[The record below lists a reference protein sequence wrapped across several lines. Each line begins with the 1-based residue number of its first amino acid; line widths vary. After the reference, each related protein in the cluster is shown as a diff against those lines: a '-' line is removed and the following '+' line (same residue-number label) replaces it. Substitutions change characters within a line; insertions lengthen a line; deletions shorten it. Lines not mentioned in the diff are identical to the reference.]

1 MATSA
6 SELRIVL
13 LGKSQ
18 NEKTKLSNLISGT
31 KHGPDSRTH
40 PKQLAH
46 VYGEWRNKPF
56 TVVKT
61 PDIFS
66 LPVETVRLEMKKC
79 VANCPPGPNV
89 LLLLVKPS
97 DFTEEDRQKLKH
109 TLSVFGQ
116 DAFKY
121 SMVIITQNETI
132 GNFSVNKLLQDCRQR
147 QLRINCN
154 ENYFHDDDDDD
165 IQELMRKMEEMVS
178 ENRGGYL
185 TFTEETDPMEAHEN
199 SKSPLNLVLCG
210 RHGAWKTSAANA
222 ILGQRMFG
230 PVANSPECVK
240 NQAEVCGRW
249 VSVVELPAL
258 YGKPQE
264 AAIKESLKCISLSQ
278 PGGVHAFILVLP
290 LDPPTDQDM
299 KELGTIQN
307 IFSSR
312 VNGFTLILF
321 TVKENIKFPKVARFL
336 NENKNIQKLF
346 QSCGG
351 RHVVFNTEDKQQVS
365 ELMDTVEKMT
375 AEGSKG
381 FTKNMFPKPEVNMYT
396 RCTSLL
402 KVRALKKNR
411 GCLTVQTRECL
422 TSVQT
427 RECLT
432 SVQTRE
438 CLTSMQRV
446 HSKECLISVQSREGL
461 RMVMVGKTGC
471 GKSSTGNTILGKEC
485 FDSKAGLM
493 SVTRYCQKETG
504 EIDGR
509 PVAVV
514 DTPGLFDT
522 ALSTDDI
529 KKELMKCV
537 SMLSP
542 GPHVILLVLQIG
554 RFTQE
559 EKETVELIKTF
570 FGKKSADYII
580 VIFTRGD
587 DLKNQTTESFLK
599 DSKDSVK
606 NLMTECGGRYQVFNN
621 NDDKNH
627 SQVSELLTKAESMV
641 RKNGGSYYTAEMFQ
655 EAEAAIQMETE
666 RIMKEKEQEI
676 LREQRD
682 LERKYEELQA
692 KKLKLAEHERPQRAK
707 RAKDKEEHIK
717 EQERRNRERERRE
730 EEQNK
735 KRQEELQQHE
745 WEQKYE
751 ALVEKLKC
759 ATEKKAIADRMLF
772 TQSRNEMKKE
782 REAWEKKKGEWW
794 ERRQREEEQRQE
806 EEQGKLKKLRKE
818 YQEKMH
824 IYETVTTEDHI
835 RRQWEKKREN
845 LDKQLK
851 EIRIKKE
858 EARKQA
864 EQSNDFID
872 KFTMNMSAEIKKG
885 GKESEDVKHMDQ
897 KLKDYI
903 IRQLKKNK
911 AHKKDYDKL
920 MQKQVKEMK
929 ELRSF
934 PLKNK
939 DMETQMNELNKM
951 HEEEVNNWIE
961 EHVKT
966 DKGLIGCTIL

>member
-66 LPVETVRLEMKKC
+66 LPMETVRLEMKKC
-79 VANCPPGPNV
+79 VAECPPGPNV
-89 LLLLVKPS
+89 LLILVKPS

-121 SMVIITQNETI
+121 SMVITTQNETI
-132 GNFSVNKLLQDCRQR
+132 GNFSVNQLLQDCRQR

-154 ENYFHDDDDDD
+154 ENYFHDDEN
-165 IQELMRKMEEMVS
+165 IQELMQKMDEMVS
-178 ENRGGYL
+178 QNRGRYL
-185 TFTEETDPMEAHEN
+185 TFTEEPEPMEAHES
-199 SKSPLNLVLCG
+199 SKPPLNLVLCG

-222 ILGQRMFG
+222 ILGRRKFG
-230 PVANSPECVK
+230 PPANFSECVK
-240 NQAEVCGRW
+240 KEEEVCGRW

-264 AAIKESLKCISLSQ
+264 AANKESLNCISLSH

-299 KELGTIQN
+299 KELETIQN

-312 VNGFTLILF
+312 VNGFTMILF
-321 TVKENIKFPKVARFL
+321 TVEKNIKFPKVVRFL

-346 QSCGG
+346 QSCGE
-351 RHVVFNTEDKQQVS
+351 RHVVFNTKDKQQVS

-375 AEGSKG
+375 AEGSRG
-381 FTKNMFPKPEVNMYT
+381 FTKDMIPKPEVNMFT
-396 RCTSLL
+396 RRVSLS
-402 KVRALKKNR
+402 KRQAAKYQNR
-411 GCLTVQTRECL
+411 GRRKSIQRGEC
-422 TSVQT
+422 
-427 RECLT
+427 
-432 SVQTRE
+432 
-438 CLTSMQRV
+438 
-446 HSKECLISVQSREGL
+446 L

-471 GKSSTGNTILGKEC
+471 GKSSTGNTILGKNC
-485 FDSKAGLM
+485 FDSKACQML
-493 SVTRYCQKETG
+493 VTRYCQKETG

-509 PVAVV
+509 PVTVV

-529 KKELMKCV
+529 KKELMKCF

-554 RFTQE
+554 RVTQE
-559 EKETVELIKTF
+559 EKETVELIKEF

-580 VIFTRGD
+580 IIFTRGD
-587 DLKNQTTESFLK
+587 DLKNQTIESYLN
-599 DSKDSVK
+599 DSEDFVK
-606 NLMTECGGRYQVFNN
+606 NLMTECGDRYQVFN

-627 SQVSELLTKAESMV
+627 SQVSELLTKVESMV
-641 RKNGGSYYTAEMFQ
+641 KKSGGSCYTTEMFQ
-655 EAEAAIQMETE
+655 DVGAAIQKETE
-666 RIMKEKEQEI
+666 KICEIMKEKEAEI
-676 LREQRD
+676 LREQSN
-682 LERKYEELQA
+682 LQRKYEELKA
-692 KKLKLAEHERPQRAK
+692 KKLKLAEHERQQRAK
-707 RAKDKEEHIK
+707 LAKDKEELIK
-717 EQERRNRERERRE
+717 EQEKINRERERRKE

-751 ALVEKLKC
+751 VLVEKLKY
-759 ATEKKAIADRMLF
+759 ATQRKAIADRMLLI
-772 TQSRNEMKKE
+772 QSKNEMKKE
-782 REAWEKKKGEWW
+782 REAWEKEKGEWW

-806 EEQGKLKKLRKE
+806 EEQGKLKKLTEEFEQKI
-818 YQEKMH
+818 Q
-824 IYETVTTEDHI
+824 IYENETKENEI
-835 RRQWEKKREN
+835 RREWETKENRE
-845 LDKQLK
+845 KQLK
-851 EIRIKKE
+851 ELRIKKEE

-872 KFTMNMSAEIKKG
+872 KFTKKLPAETEKG
-885 GKESEDVKHMDQ
+885 GKELVDVQHMDQ

-920 MQKQVKEMK
+920 MQKQAQEMNG
-929 ELRSF
+929 LRSF
-934 PLKNK
+934 PLNNK

>member
-18 NEKTKLSNLISGT
+18 NEKTKLSNFISGT
-31 KHGPDSRTH
+31 KHGPHSRTD
-40 PKQLAH
+40 PKQLAN

-66 LPVETVRLEMKKC
+66 LPKKTVRLEMMKC

-116 DAFKY
+116 EAFKY
-121 SMVIITQNETI
+121 SMVIITQNERTE
-132 GNFSVNKLLQDCRQR
+132 NSSVNQLLQDCRQR

-154 ENYFHDDDDDD
+154 ENYFPDDDD
-165 IQELMRKMEEMVS
+165 IQELMQKMDEMVS
-178 ENRGGYL
+178 QNRGSYL
-185 TFTEETDPMEAHEN
+185 TFTEETDLMETHEN
-199 SKSPLNLVLCG
+199 SKPPLNLVLCG
-210 RHGAWKTSAANA
+210 RHGAWKTSATNS
-222 ILGQRMFG
+222 ILGQRKFG
-230 PVANSPECVK
+230 PPANSSECVK

-258 YGKPQE
+258 YEKPQE
-264 AAIKESLKCISLSQ
+264 AAKKESLKCISLSH

-299 KELGTIQN
+299 KELETIQN
-307 IFSSR
+307 IFSSQ
-312 VNGFTLILF
+312 VNGFTMILF
-321 TVKENIKFPKVARFL
+321 TVEQNIKFPKVVTFP
-336 NENKNIQKLF
+336 NENRNIQKLF

-351 RHVVFNTEDKQQVS
+351 RYVIFNTEDKQQVS
-365 ELMDTVEKMT
+365 DLLHFVETLT
-375 AEGSKG
+375 AEGSEG
-381 FTKNMFPKPEVNMYT
+381 FTKDMIPKQQAAKYQ
-396 RCTSLL
+396 
-402 KVRALKKNR
+402 NR
-411 GCLTVQTRECL
+411 VHCKSMQRRECL
-422 TSVQT
+422 TSVQS
-427 RECLT
+427 REC
-432 SVQTRE
+432 
-438 CLTSMQRV
+438 
-446 HSKECLISVQSREGL
+446 L

-485 FDSKAGLM
+485 FYSKTCQR
-493 SVTRYCQKETG
+493 SVTRFCQKETG
-504 EIDGR
+504 EIDGW
-509 PVAVV
+509 PIIAV

-570 FGKKSADYII
+570 FGKKSGDYII

-587 DLKNQTTESFLK
+587 DLKNQTIESYLK
-599 DSKDSVK
+599 DSEDFVK

-621 NDDKNH
+621 NDHKNH
-627 SQVSELLTKAESMV
+627 SQVSELLSKVESMV
-641 RKNGGSYYTAEMFQ
+641 RKNGGSYYTTEMFQ
-655 EAEAAIQMETE
+655 EAEAAVQMETE

-676 LREQRD
+676 LREQKE
-682 LERKYEELQA
+682 LERIYEELQA

-707 RAKDKEEHIK
+707 DKEELIK

-730 EEQNK
+730 E
-735 KRQEELQQHE
+735 KR
-745 WEQKYE
+745 
-751 ALVEKLKC
+751 
-759 ATEKKAIADRMLF
+759 
-772 TQSRNEMKKE
+772 E
-782 REAWEKKKGEWW
+782 RW
-794 ERRQREEEQRQE
+794 ERRQHEAEQRQE
-806 EEQGKLKKLRKE
+806 AEQTRLRKLTE
-818 YQEKMH
+818 EFERKMQ
-824 IYETVTTEDHI
+824 IYKNETKEDQT
-835 RRQWEKKREN
+835 RRECETKDN
-845 LDKQLK
+845 LEKQLK
-851 EIRIKKE
+851 EIRIKKEE

-864 EQSNDFID
+864 EQSNDFIE
-872 KFTMNMSAEIKKG
+872 KFTKNVTAETEEG

-903 IRQLKKNK
+903 IKQLTKNK
-911 AHKKDYDKL
+911 AYKKVYDKL
-920 MQKQVKEMK
+920 MQKQAQEMN
-929 ELRSF
+929 ELRGF
-934 PLKNK
+934 PLNNK
-939 DMETQMNELNKM
+939 DMETQMNELKKM
-951 HEEEVNNWIE
+951 HEEEVNNWIQK
-961 EHVKT
+961 HIKT
-966 DKGLIGCTIL
+966 NKGLIGCTIL